1 MKKARLIV
9 VTIIILLLSLPI
21 YVMSTFI
28 FKNPI
33 PDDEFSANL
42 TSIVDNLETKIEG
55 KGEHTL
61 VFIHGYPDSLEMWDK
76 QADFFKENYQVVR
89 FTLPGFEQTDRELRP
104 HYSIKQMRSII
115 DKFIEHLDQQ
125 SITVIAHDWG
135 AVYASHYLKQNDLVD
150 RLILLDIGSFADE
163 PRPKINVQYTLAL
176 AVAWTLPDY
185 LGTKLALFTA
195 DKILQVPRVDPHK
208 SIEDLRP
215 DSRLTYPYWHLWKE
229 VLTSNTTQPVIVD
242 DYGTPFL
249 FIYGK
254 DKSIWFHAKTWEQ
267 EVIDKNKGQIEVV
280 PGGHWFMHSYP
291 ELVNQKIYNWLNTR

>member
-1 MKKARLIV
+1 MNKARLIV

-195 DKILQVPRVDPHK
+195 DKILQVPRVDLHK